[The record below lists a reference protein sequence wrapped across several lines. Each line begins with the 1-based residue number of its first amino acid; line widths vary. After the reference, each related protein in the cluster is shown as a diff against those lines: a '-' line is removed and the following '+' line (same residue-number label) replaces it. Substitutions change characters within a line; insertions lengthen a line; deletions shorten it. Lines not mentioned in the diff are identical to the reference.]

1 MHTAMEH
8 VSVKVALTHRVF
20 LQGQVYRMPR
30 NVKGIGR
37 TGKKHKKPAT
47 GASSG
52 LVGYW
57 GRWRRVP
64 ASAGARHLKVRRH
77 LLLRVLRRRA
87 SWTRSTPGAPL
98 ARPQPPCA
106 NRSHPAHPTRR
117 FGTFPPPCIPLVGC
131 IMVRSVRLCK
141 SLKSLRA
148 LFLFLALRCHGF
160 CAELR
165 LWRAREHASAGR
177 FEWCMRGFAGG
188 WPEAVKCR
196 RSMPMLLGLLDAA
209 SREWWAHQR
218 GLSAGTQIARSPL
231 GRLDFTSLPC
241 TLSDC
246 VRAWLSRRALFE

>member
-1 MHTAMEH
+1 MEH

-98 ARPQPPCA
+98 ARPAPPLRAPQPPRA
-106 NRSHPAHPTRR
+106 PHAPIPHLPAAARSRPCVRLRAQAPTYFKAWGGGGPAAR
-117 FGTFPPPCIPLVGC
+117 PPPRRRPPDRPRPAVAAAVAPVAALV
-131 IMVRSVRLCK
+131 
-141 SLKSLRA
+141 A
-148 LFLFLALRCHGF
+148 
-160 CAELR
+160 
-165 LWRAREHASAGR
+165 ASA
-177 FEWCMRGFAGG
+177 
-188 WPEAVKCR
+188 
-196 RSMPMLLGLLDAA
+196 LAA
-209 SREWWAHQR
+209 PVA
-218 GLSAGTQIARSPL
+218 SPCCA
-231 GRLDFTSLPC
+231 P
-241 TLSDC
+241 
-246 VRAWLSRRALFE
+246 LF

>member
-98 ARPQPPCA
+98 ARPAPPLRAPQPPRA
-106 NRSHPAHPTRR
+106 PHAPIPHLPAAARSRPCVRLRAQAPTIFQGVGRRRTRR
-117 FGTFPPPCIPLVGC
+117 TTSAAPTTPRPAVAAAVAPVAALV
-131 IMVRSVRLCK
+131 
-141 SLKSLRA
+141 A
-148 LFLFLALRCHGF
+148 
-160 CAELR
+160 
-165 LWRAREHASAGR
+165 ASA
-177 FEWCMRGFAGG
+177 
-188 WPEAVKCR
+188 
-196 RSMPMLLGLLDAA
+196 LAA
-209 SREWWAHQR
+209 PVAAPC
-218 GLSAGTQIARSPL
+218 SAPL
-231 GRLDFTSLPC
+231 F
-241 TLSDC
+241 
-246 VRAWLSRRALFE
+246 